1 MAVYLSYLA
10 GAGWQFFSNNGV
22 PLTGGKLYTY
32 AAGTTTP
39 ATTYT
44 TDAGNVAN
52 SNPIILN
59 SAGRLDNEIWL
70 SENASYKFVLKD
82 ANDVLIGT
90 YDDITGVNDFTAG
103 VNTIL
108 ADLADTSNVAK
119 GDALVGFKQSNA
131 AGVYASAVARTVHQK
146 FQEMVSARDFGAVGD
161 GVADDTAALQ
171 AAITAVGLSGLRLYV
186 PAGTY
191 KITSPMTTTADLY
204 MFGDGESTVL
214 DFSSMTGSA
223 QIGLTINGALTQ
235 IQELSSASQGNNSV
249 VFATTPTLVQ
259 NDVFVI
265 YDTVDGSWNSSR
277 PSYRAGEWCEV
288 RSVSGTTVNL
298 TNTLYD
304 GYTVANCD
312 VYKLSGP
319 SVYLSNFKVKTS
331 SMLGAITVS
340 RCRNVELRNLWGYA
354 EGYQLIEVDR
364 CYMVN
369 CDALNFY
376 NKGRGSDDYGLIIS
390 NSQHVKITNSEIYAR
405 RHGITIGGGDGVGS
419 VPNRDVHIINCTL
432 KNDILTG
439 VPSADMHGNMED
451 CVYIGCTI
459 YGGATLAGK
468 DNGYDNCTIVNAS
481 GGWCTYGAE
490 IKGGNMSIRNSR
502 IITYGNP
509 ADNGRGVFDFGGNNT
524 AIGSFTDETLNIIIN
539 NCTVRGP
546 NLTSSSDIVVV
557 AVNNCSQYVNIFIE
571 GLYGQVAGASDILRT
586 RLDAGTA
593 YSEAIV
599 VDNISNFPSGCL
611 LHAAA
616 GSAFLNK
623 PHRLMRQS
631 GSISLTAA
639 SGTSSTISSGVN
651 FRYPYPRTP
660 QAAVTS
666 GGDTALLYNGNRAV
680 FGGAYQVTSSSI
692 RPYIESGD
700 GTNWTASAT
709 VNVSWTVGISEI

>member
-108 ADLADTSNVAK
+108 ADLADTSDVAK

-131 AGVYASAVARTVHQK
+131 SGVYASAVARTVHQK

-214 DFSSMTGSA
+214 DFSSMTGA
-223 QIGLTINGALTQ
+223 LQVGLTISGTLTQ
-235 IQELSSASQGNNSV
+235 IQDISSASQGNVSV
-249 VFATTPTLVQ
+249 AFASTPSLVQ

-265 YDTVDGSWNSSR
+265 YNTVNGSFNSVR
-277 PSYRAGEWCEV
+277 DYYRAGEWCEV
-288 RSVSGTTVNL
+288 RSISGTTANL
-298 TNTLYD
+298 TNMLYS
-304 GYTVANCD
+304 GYTAANCD

-319 SVYLSNFKVKTS
+319 SVYLSDFKIKTS
-331 SMLGAITVS
+331 TMLGAITVS

-376 NKGRGSDDYGLIIS
+376 NKGRGSDDYSLVIS
-390 NSQHVKITNSEIYAR
+390 NSQHVKVTNSEIYAR
-405 RHGITIGGGDGVGS
+405 RHGITIGGGDTVGC
-419 VPNRDVHIINCTL
+419 VPNRDVRIINCTL
-432 KNDILTG
+432 KNDVLSG
-439 VPSADMHGNMED
+439 VYSADMHGNMED
-451 CVYIGCTI
+451 CGYIGCTI
-459 YGGATLAGK
+459 YGGAGLAGK
-468 DNGYDNCTIVNAS
+468 DTSYDNCTIFNAL
-481 GGWCTYGAE
+481 GGWCVYGSE
-490 IKGGNMSIRNSR
+490 IKGGNLSVRNSR
-502 IITYGNP
+502 IITFSDP
-509 ADNGRGVFDFGGNNT
+509 SSISRGVFDFGGNST
-524 AIGSFTDETLNIIIN
+524 AISTFTNELLNIIIN
-539 NCTVRGP
+539 NCTVRGSS
-546 NLTSSSDIVVV
+546 LSSSTDIVMV
-557 AVNNCSQYVNIFIE
+557 AVNNCDQYVNIFIE
-571 GLYGQVAGASDILRT
+571 GLYGQVNAASDILRT

-593 YSEAIV
+593 YSQAIV
-599 VDNISNFPSGCL
+599 VDNVSNFPAGAD
-611 LHAAA
+611 LHLPQGAA
-616 GSAFLNK
+616 FRDF

-631 GSISLTAA
+631 GSISLTAT
-639 SGTSSTISSGVN
+639 SGTAYTIAN
-651 FRYPYPRTP
+651 TITYRYPYPRTP

-666 GGDTALLYNGNRAV
+666 GGDTAVLYNGNRAM
-680 FGGAYQVTSSSI
+680 FGGAYQVTSSDI

-700 GTNWTASAT
+700 ATNWSSSTT